1 MYIEK
6 INKPSEL
13 KKLDI
18 KELPVVAEEIRE
30 LIISKVSACGGNLAS
45 NL

>member
-18 KELPVVAEEIRE
+18 KELPAVAEEIRE
-30 LIISKVSACGGNLAS
+30 LIISKVSA
-45 NL
+45 